1 MKFVSMML
9 TLCFAL
15 ATAAPLMA
23 NDVFPAE
30 NNNLS
35 VTTAGSKTIVIA
47 LKNLQ
52 QKRATLSIEDLDG
65 TTIHYQETITKR
77 NGYRKALNLSNLPT
91 GKYLLV
97 VKEGGRKYQQVIV
110 ISKSDELLLSA
121 IR

>member
-15 ATAAPLMA
+15 AIAAPLMA
-23 NDVFPAE
+23 NDVFPVE

-65 TTIHYQETITKR
+65 TTIHYQETIAKR

>member
-9 TLCFAL
+9 ALCFAL

-23 NDVFPAE
+23 NDVFPVE

-52 QKRATLSIEDLDG
+52 QKRAMLSIEDLDG
-65 TTIHYQETITKR
+65 TIIHYQETIAKR
-77 NGYRKALNLSNLPT
+77 NGYRKTLNLSNLPV

>member
-15 ATAAPLMA
+15 AIAAPLMA
-23 NDVFPAE
+23 NDVFPVE

-65 TTIHYQETITKR
+65 TTIHYQETIAKR

-91 GKYLLV
+91 SKYLLV

>member
-23 NDVFPAE
+23 NDVFPVE